1 MANVVFRG
9 PAGRKPQKDEALA
22 AATTAIKPGRVI
34 RKASGAFTNVF
45 ATDGKT
51 LSAFLYVADVNVLDG
66 IAYTY
71 ATGDTVQAYIPE
83 SGQIYQLE
91 VATSQTIAIDSP
103 LTVNAAGQL
112 RLAVVGTDDIVAYA
126 QEAITTTASV
136 GYVDAKIK

>member
-1 MANVVFRG
+1 M
-9 PAGRKPQKDEALA
+9 
-22 AATTAIKPGRVI
+22 
-34 RKASGAFTNVF
+34 
-45 ATDGKT
+45 
-51 LSAFLYVADVNVLDG
+51 SAFLYVAEVNMLDG
-66 IAYTY
+66 ISYTY

-91 VATSQTIAIDSP
+91 IATSQTILVDSP
-103 LTVNAAGQL
+103 LTINAAGQL